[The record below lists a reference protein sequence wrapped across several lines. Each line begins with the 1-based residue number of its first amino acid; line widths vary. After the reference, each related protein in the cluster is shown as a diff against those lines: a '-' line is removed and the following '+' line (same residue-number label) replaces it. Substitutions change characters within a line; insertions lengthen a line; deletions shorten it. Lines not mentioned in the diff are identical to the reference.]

1 MIKSIVFY
9 GKRGSV
15 KISPYNQDIFESQRL
30 YENEDLSKNFT
41 PTILKSSP
49 DLNEDFNYLNISL
62 TELFLKEHT
71 DEIYHQLSPLDFN
84 YLINKIL
91 KELNNS
97 DFFLFFKYKIYFE
110 HEMHMSTKSIE
121 FKSIYI
127 TKNRTEHIKFLV
139 DTYLSRRIFGQ
150 DKVRKFELTIKL
162 SHYGKD

>member
-9 GKRGSV
+9 GRRGSV
-15 KISPYNQDIFESQRL
+15 KVSPYNRDTFESQRL
-30 YENEDLSKNFT
+30 YASEELSKNFI

-62 TELFLKEHT
+62 TELFMKEHT
-71 DEIYHQLSPLDFN
+71 DEIHHQLSPLDFN
-84 YLINKIL
+84 YLISKIL

-97 DFFLFFKYKIYFE
+97 DFFLFFKYKINFE
-110 HEMHMSTKSIE
+110 HEIPLPTRLIE

-127 TKNRTEHIKFLV
+127 TKNRTEQIKFLV

-162 SHYGKD
+162 